1 MLLTMAVS
9 DVDRHAALIDGRVV
23 VAAPEGVRIEVRAL
37 GVQEMFDRLLGGHE
51 FDISE
56 MPIASYARMVA
67 AAYGSH

>member
-23 VAAPEGVRIEVRAL
+23 VAAPEGVRIDVRAL

-51 FDISE
+51 FDIDLK
-56 MPIASYARMVA
+56 
-67 AAYGSH
+67 